1 MIICCNRLLFVSIS
15 SKVEYLVVEI
25 LEEISLIEFLKSLRF
40 STDISFS
47 WLSFWGSVIISMSC
61 FIYPKFIFLFR

>member
-61 FIYPKFIFLFR
+61 FISPKFIFLFR